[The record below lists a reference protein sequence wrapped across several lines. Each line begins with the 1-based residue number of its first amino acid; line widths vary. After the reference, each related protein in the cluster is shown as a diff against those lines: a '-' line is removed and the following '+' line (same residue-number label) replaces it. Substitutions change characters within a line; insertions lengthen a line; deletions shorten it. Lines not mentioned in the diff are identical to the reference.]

1 MPATMALKLKLQDFN
16 PNRLVADVA
25 RDLDK
30 QLIILIASA
39 SKSDLN
45 KALALATEI
54 CGTAQQQYWSSV
66 KSTDNKD
73 KIPDPLSLL
82 GEEEITNLFISYKT
96 VFESV
101 PVQNISKGK
110 LESLLYYYLGRVRS
124 HCNLLGREVGF
135 PRYFLSNCQKL
146 DDIAHKTFFTQVRS
160 NFADPKLTCYS
171 CKFLISDCDNLT

>member
-1 MPATMALKLKLQDFN
+1 MALKLKLQDFN

-54 CGTAQQQYWSSV
+54 CETAHKQYWSRIG
-66 KSTDNKD
+66 DNKN
-73 KIPDPLSLL
+73 KIPHPLSLL

-110 LESLLYYYLGRVRS
+110 LESLLYYYLGRVRR
-124 HCNLLGREVGF
+124 HCNLFDREVGF

>member
-1 MPATMALKLKLQDFN
+1 MALKLKLQDFN

-54 CGTAQQQYWSSV
+54 CETAQKQHWSRIG
-66 KSTDNKD
+66 DNKN
-73 KIPDPLSLL
+73 KIPHPLSLM
-82 GEEEITNLFISYKT
+82 GEEEITKLFIAYKT
-96 VFESV
+96 VLESV

-110 LESLLYYYLGRVRS
+110 LEALLYHYLGRVRS
-124 HCNLLGREVGF
+124 HSDTLGREVGF
-135 PRYFLSNCQKL
+135 PRYFVSNCQKL
-146 DDIAHKTFFTQVRS
+146 DDIAHKTFFIQVRS
-160 NFADPKLTCYS
+160 NFTDPTLTCYL
-171 CKFLISDCDNLT
+171 CKF